1 MLRHHTPTERDRF
14 GYSPLPERP
23 PLRWPNGKQLALWVV
38 PNLEYYEYLPP
49 PNSIR
54 NPFPRTAHPD
64 VMQYSWRDYGNR
76 VGIWRL
82 ADLLDRYPVRVTVSL
97 NLAAVEHYPQL
108 ADLIRA
114 HDWAVM
120 SHGIYN
126 TTLLA
131 DLTEEEERAFY
142 ADSVATVDRI
152 FGRPLR
158 GMLGPCVTNTPRTMD
173 LMAEAGLVYHADWVL
188 DDQPVPLRVRR
199 GRLIA
204 MPYNYDLND
213 AIAFEGHFDGEYWV
227 ELCRRHFDRLLA
239 ESVTSG
245 RVMALPLH
253 TYLVGQPHTIGYLR
267 AVLDHLC
274 GREEVWYCTADELA
288 EYYLD
293 RYYEAAFAQRARFE
307 PAATEG

>member
-1 MLRHHTPTERDRF
+1 
-14 GYSPLPERP
+14 
-23 PLRWPNGKQLALWVV
+23 
-38 PNLEYYEYLPP
+38 
-49 PNSIR
+49 
-54 NPFPRTAHPD
+54 
-64 VMQYSWRDYGNR
+64 MQYSWRDYGNR